1 MYMSEIKDTIKD
13 SSKKLYQS
21 NLKRLNDNEEPQ
33 DYNFLKNTTKILD
46 KIQHLK
52 DNTKR
57 TYLISIVS
65 VLKDQP
71 KFKKPFD
78 IYYQKMME
86 YNKNL
91 KTNTTKSETQKEN
104 WMEQEEIKK
113 LWETQKADV
122 SALIKGKRKLTETE
136 FEQLTHYLVLSLY
149 VLIPPRRNDYLK
161 MLVLLEPADLKP
173 EYNYLDVKNKQ
184 FIFQN
189 YKTNKTYGSVTVDIP
204 KELMDVITLYLKFRK
219 DKKNEMPFLIKS
231 DGTPFESIN
240 AVTRILNKIFK
251 KKISVSLLRNIYL
264 TDKYSKENKEK
275 AKDVAMMGTS
285 VSTADSN
292 YIKID

>member
-1 MYMSEIKDTIKD
+1 MSEITIKD
-13 SSKKLYQS
+13 SSKKLYMS
-21 NLKRLNDNEEPQ
+21 NLKRLNDGQEPA
-33 DYNFLKNTTKILD
+33 DYTFLKNTAKIFD
-46 KIQHLK
+46 KIKHLK

-78 IYYQKMME
+78 LYYQKMME

-104 WMEQEEIKK
+104 WMNQEEIKK
-113 LWETQKADV
+113 VWDGYNTQVA
-122 SALIKGKRKLTETE
+122 AFKGKRKLAEPDFET
-136 FEQLTHYLVLSLY
+136 LLHYLVLSLY

-161 MLVLLEPADLKP
+161 MLILLEPAELKP

-189 YKTNKTYGSVTVDIP
+189 YKTNKTYATQTVDIP

-219 DKKNEMPFLIKS
+219 DKKNLSPFLVKP

-240 AVTRILNKIFK
+240 SITRILNKIFK
-251 KKISVSLLRNIYL
+251 KKLSVSLLRNIYL
-264 TDKYSKENKEK
+264 TDKYAKENQEK
-275 AKDVAMMGTS
+275 QQDASAMGTS
-285 VSTADSN
+285 VNMIDNN
-292 YIKID
+292 YTKTD

>member
-1 MYMSEIKDTIKD
+1 MSEIKE
-13 SSKKLYQS
+13 SSKKLYKS
-21 NLKRLNDNEEPQ
+21 NLKRLNDNEEPA
-33 DYNFLKNTTKILD
+33 DYTFLKNTTKILD
-46 KIQHLK
+46 KIKHLK

-78 IYYQKMME
+78 LYYQKMME

-91 KTNTTKSETQKEN
+91 KTNTTKSETQNEN

-113 LWETQKADV
+113 LWETQKAEV
-122 SALIKGKRKLTETE
+122 SALVKGKRKLTDSE

-161 MLVLLEPADLKP
+161 MLVLLEPAELKP

-189 YKTNKTYGSVTVDIP
+189 YKTNKTYATQTIDIP
-204 KELMDVITLYLKFRK
+204 KELMEVITLYLKFRK
-219 DKKNEMPFLIKS
+219 EKNNLMPFLIKP
-231 DGTPFESIN
+231 DGTPFETIN
-240 AVTRILNKIFK
+240 SVTRILNKIFK

-275 AKDVAMMGTS
+275 AKDATAMGTS
-285 VSTADSN
+285 VNMIDTN
-292 YIKID
+292 YTKQD

>member
-1 MYMSEIKDTIKD
+1 MSEITIKD

-21 NLKRLNDNEEPQ
+21 NLKRLNDNQEPT
-33 DYNFLKNTTKILD
+33 DYQFLKNTTKILD
-46 KIQHLK
+46 KIKHLK

-78 IYYQKMME
+78 IYYQMMME
-86 YNKNL
+86 FNKNL
-91 KTNTTKSETQKEN
+91 KTNTTKSETQNEN

-113 LWETQKADV
+113 LWETSKADV
-122 SALIKGKRKLTETE
+122 ITMTKGKRKLTDTE

-161 MLVLLEPADLKP
+161 MLVLLEPAELKP
-173 EYNYLDVKNKQ
+173 DYNYLDVKNKQ

-189 YKTNKTYGSVTVDIP
+189 FKTDKTYKTQTIDIP

-219 DKKNEMPFLIKS
+219 EKTNQMPFLIKP

-275 AKDVAMMGTS
+275 ALDATAMATS
-285 VSTADSN
+285 VNMIDNN
-292 YIKID
+292 YTKTD

>member
-1 MYMSEIKDTIKD
+1 MASIKE
-13 SSKKLYQS
+13 SSKKLYLS
-21 NLKRLNDNEEPQ
+21 NLKRLNDNQEPT
-33 DYNFLKNTTKILD
+33 DYNFLKNTAKILD

-86 YNKNL
+86 YNKSL
-91 KTNTTKSETQKEN
+91 KTNTTKSETQTEN
-104 WMEQEEIKK
+104 WMSQDEIRK
-113 LWETQKADV
+113 LWNDSLLNVVQLT
-122 SALIKGKRKLTETE
+122 KGKRKLESDAFETLMN
-136 FEQLTHYLVLSLY
+136 FLVLSLY
-149 VLIPPRRNDYLK
+149 VLIPPRRNDYMK
-161 MLVLLEPADLKP
+161 MLVLLEPAELKP

-189 YKTNKTYGSVTVDIP
+189 YKTNKTYSTQTIDIP
-204 KELMDVITLYLKFRK
+204 KELMDVIQLYLKFRK
-219 DKKNEMPFLIKS
+219 DKTNLMPFLVKP

-264 TDKYSKENKEK
+264 TDKYAKENKEK
-275 AKDVAMMGTS
+275 EKDATAMATS
-285 VSTADSN
+285 VNMINTN
-292 YIKID
+292 YTKQD

>member
-1 MYMSEIKDTIKD
+1 MSEIQTIKE

-21 NLKRLNDNEEPQ
+21 NLKRLNDNQEPE
-33 DYNFLKNTTKILD
+33 DYQFLKNTTKILD
-46 KIQHLK
+46 KIKHLK

-78 IYYQKMME
+78 IYYNLMME
-86 YNKNL
+86 FNKNL
-91 KTNTTKSETQKEN
+91 KTNTTKSETQNAN

-113 LWETQKADV
+113 LWETSKTDV
-122 SALIKGKRKLTETE
+122 IAMTKGKRKLTEAE

-161 MLVLLEPADLKP
+161 MLVLLEPSELKP
-173 EYNYLDVKNKQ
+173 DYNYLDVKNKQ
-184 FIFQN
+184 FIFQCFKTDKT
-189 YKTNKTYGSVTVDIP
+189 YKTQTIDIP

-219 DKKNEMPFLIKS
+219 EKTNQMPFLIKP

-275 AKDVAMMGTS
+275 ALDATAMATS
-285 VSTADSN
+285 VNMIDNN
-292 YIKID
+292 YTKQD

>member
-1 MYMSEIKDTIKD
+1 MEIKE
-13 SSKKLYQS
+13 SSKKLYKS
-21 NLKRLNDNEEPQ
+21 NLKRLNDNQEPE
-33 DYNFLKNTTKILD
+33 DYNFLKNTSKILD

-91 KTNTTKSETQKEN
+91 KTNTTKSETQNKN
-104 WMEQEEIKK
+104 WMEQDEIKK
-113 LWETQKADV
+113 LWLTQKEN
-122 SALIKGKRKLTETE
+122 ALTKGKRKLTDLE

-161 MLVLLEPADLKP
+161 MLVLLEPAELNP

-189 YKTNKTYGSVTVDIP
+189 YKTNRTYKTQTIDIP

-219 DKKNEMPFLIKS
+219 EKKNLMPFLIKP
-231 DGTPFESIN
+231 DGTPLESIN

-275 AKDVAMMGTS
+275 AKDATAMATS
-285 VSTADSN
+285 VNMIDTN
-292 YIKID
+292 YTKQD

>member
-1 MYMSEIKDTIKD
+1 MEIKE
-13 SSKKLYQS
+13 SSKKLYMS
-21 NLKRLNDNEEPQ
+21 NLKRLNDNKEPE
-33 DYNFLKNTTKILD
+33 DYTFLKNTAKIFE

-91 KTNTTKSETQKEN
+91 KTNTTKSETQNEN

-113 LWETQKADV
+113 LWEEYKTNV
-122 SALIKGKRKLTETE
+122 TLLTKGKRKLTDAE

-161 MLVLLEPADLKP
+161 MLVLLEPAELKP

-189 YKTNKTYGSVTVDIP
+189 FKTNRTYKTQTIEIP

-219 DKKNEMPFLIKS
+219 DKTNLMPFLVKP

-240 AVTRILNKIFK
+240 SVTRILNKIFK

-275 AKDVAMMGTS
+275 AKDATAMATS
-285 VSTADSN
+285 VNMIDNN
-292 YIKID
+292 YTKTD